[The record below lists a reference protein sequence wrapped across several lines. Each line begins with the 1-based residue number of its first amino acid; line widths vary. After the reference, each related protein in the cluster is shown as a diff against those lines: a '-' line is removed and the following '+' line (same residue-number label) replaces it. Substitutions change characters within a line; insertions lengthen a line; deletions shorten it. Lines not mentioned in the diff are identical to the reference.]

1 MSGTNGESKVDENIR
16 GFLRILVTHNL
27 NTGGRY
33 FVEGIECS
41 EVERIVKNIME
52 GRQVWVIL

>member
-1 MSGTNGESKVDENIR
+1 MDENIR
-16 GFLRILVTHNL
+16 GFLRMLVTYNL
-27 NTGGRY
+27 NVGGRY

-41 EVERIVKNIME
+41 EVELIVENIME